1 MQPENKRKMRGN
13 IPILNAMAPTETGN
27 LCKCMKSDAEVIGG
41 CLTTSEM
48 PLVCGGLCNMP
59 LLEMALKYGALI

>member
-1 MQPENKRKMRGN
+1 MQTKEIWETYPDSK
-13 IPILNAMAPTETGN
+13 LNGSHKI

-41 CLTTSEM
+41 CLTTSEI
-48 PLVCGGLCNMP
+48 PLVCEGLCNVQ